1 MGVNVT
7 GIGYVGGAQVF
18 TGQILAAD
26 GSASAPGIAFASK
39 TNAGLYITGGLLA
52 ASQNGTLAWY
62 LSSGAQLVASGLVLD
77 TVSGDVILVRDAAN
91 TLAQK
96 NSTNAQVI
104 RWYKTTTGPQYAW
117 VDTTGIL
124 MGTSGFAF
132 TNGAAAATGTL
143 TNAPAAGNPT
153 KWIPVNDNGTTRYI
167 PAW

>member
-1 MGVNVT
+1 VR
-7 GIGYVGGAQVF
+7 
-18 TGQILAAD
+18 ILRSNKYFPDQALFAD
-26 GSASAPGIAFASK
+26 GSASAPGIASASE
-39 TNAGLYITGGLLA
+39 TNTGIYRSSAGNI
-52 ASQNGTLAWY
+52 SF
-62 LSSGAQLVASGLVLD
+62 
-77 TVSGDVILVRDAAN
+77 TVSGTRRVGIDTSNLYLITDSMSLKFGATADTVLTRDAAN

-96 NSTNAQVI
+96 NSTNAQVF